1 MKDGYYQVEFYGRFG
16 SGAASFA
23 LRDGEIVGTDVGG
36 GQYGGKVTFDP
47 STGKSL
53 LKMTL
58 RAPAGVFLVTDGR
71 VRSKDELMP
80 IELELTENDLGTPLS
95 MKTPTGPVTV
105 TIRYC
110 GEILGE
116 SVA

>member
-1 MKDGYYQVEFYGRFG
+1 MKNGYYQVEFCGRFG
-16 SGAASFA
+16 SGAASFV

-36 GQYGGKVTFDP
+36 VQYGGKVSFDP

-53 LKMTL
+53 LKVIL

-80 IELELTENDLGTPLS
+80 LELELTEEDLGKPLS